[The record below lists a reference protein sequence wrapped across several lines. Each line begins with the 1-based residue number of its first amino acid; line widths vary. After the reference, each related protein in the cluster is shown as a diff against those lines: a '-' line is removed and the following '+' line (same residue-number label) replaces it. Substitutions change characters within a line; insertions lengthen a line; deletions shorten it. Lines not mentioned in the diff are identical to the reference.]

1 MYVMGI
7 LLPFNQP
14 AANYA
19 LGLFSVI
26 FVIVVLQNLK
36 TCKFNLQLL
45 LLPVLFFALH
55 ITGILY
61 SSELKIA
68 FNDIGTKSAF
78 LILPL
83 LFSSGIIPSAKFQNF
98 KTAFIAGCLIVC
110 LYNLSLSCYDYYRNG
125 NSNVFYYILFSRT
138 MHVQYLTIYL
148 NIAILFLINGVFE
161 YRKKNKFGMIL
172 SIVLIA
178 FFFLNIALLDSRLAT
193 VVSYITSLL
202 FTFMKIKTSGNV
214 LRYMLY
220 ALLWVAIIVSV
231 DYFSMRTN
239 RFEQVGDLLANE
251 NNFYD
256 FSKPEY
262 SSTALRIPLWINAYQ
277 VIEDN
282 PLLGVGTGD
291 VRIALDSIY
300 SKNKFKFA
308 LEKKLNPHNQYLQT
322 GVALGLAGI
331 TSLFA
336 MLLIPLYYS
345 IRYRHFLFLSLL
357 IIYIFNMLTES
368 VLERQAGII
377 IFTLLYSMF
386 SVELNSMMANDK
398 LPATE

>member
-1 MYVMGI
+1 MNIKDNIWSKSLPYAMYVMGI

-125 NSNVFYYILFSRT
+125 NSNVFYYILFSRPCT
-138 MHVQYLTIYL
+138 FS
-148 NIAILFLINGVFE
+148 ILP
-161 YRKKNKFGMIL
+161 
-172 SIVLIA
+172 
-178 FFFLNIALLDSRLAT
+178 
-193 VVSYITSLL
+193 
-202 FTFMKIKTSGNV
+202 FT
-214 LRYMLY
+214 
-220 ALLWVAIIVSV
+220 
-231 DYFSMRTN
+231 
-239 RFEQVGDLLANE
+239 
-251 NNFYD
+251 
-256 FSKPEY
+256 
-262 SSTALRIPLWINAYQ
+262 
-277 VIEDN
+277 
-282 PLLGVGTGD
+282 
-291 VRIALDSIY
+291 
-300 SKNKFKFA
+300 
-308 LEKKLNPHNQYLQT
+308 
-322 GVALGLAGI
+322 
-331 TSLFA
+331 
-336 MLLIPLYYS
+336 
-345 IRYRHFLFLSLL
+345 
-357 IIYIFNMLTES
+357 
-368 VLERQAGII
+368 
-377 IFTLLYSMF
+377 
-386 SVELNSMMANDK
+386 
-398 LPATE
+398 

>member
-1 MYVMGI
+1 
-7 LLPFNQP
+7 
-14 AANYA
+14 
-19 LGLFSVI
+19 
-26 FVIVVLQNLK
+26 
-36 TCKFNLQLL
+36 
-45 LLPVLFFALH
+45 
-55 ITGILY
+55 
-61 SSELKIA
+61 
-68 FNDIGTKSAF
+68 
-78 LILPL
+78 
-83 LFSSGIIPSAKFQNF
+83 
-98 KTAFIAGCLIVC
+98 
-110 LYNLSLSCYDYYRNG
+110 
-125 NSNVFYYILFSRT
+125 
-138 MHVQYLTIYL
+138 
-148 NIAILFLINGVFE
+148 
-161 YRKKNKFGMIL
+161 MIL

-398 LPATE
+398 LLATE